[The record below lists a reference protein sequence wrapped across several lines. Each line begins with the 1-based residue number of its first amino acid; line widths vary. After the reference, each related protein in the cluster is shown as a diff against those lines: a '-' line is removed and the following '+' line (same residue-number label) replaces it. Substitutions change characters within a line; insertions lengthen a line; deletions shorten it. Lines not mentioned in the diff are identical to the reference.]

1 MIRTVLAAATA
12 AALVFAPPLARPAGA
27 ETGEALGLLLGIGL
41 VHALGKGIERARDPA
56 PEAALLPE
64 RITPERITDR
74 KSWAGRDHGQRI
86 LPREC
91 LATHQTWHGE
101 IRGFGARCLR
111 DRMRRPDRLPG
122 LCALHTRV
130 GGRDRTIYSA
140 RCLQIEGW
148 EIARAG
154 RDDPWQRPRPG
165 YGPGW
170 SRP

>member
-1 MIRTVLAAATA
+1 MFRTVLAAATA
-12 AALVFAPPLARPAGA
+12 ATLLLAPPLARPARA
-27 ETGEALGLLLGIGL
+27 EAGEALGLLLGIGV
-41 VHALGKGIERARDPA
+41 VHALGKGIERARDQDRPA
-56 PEAALLPE
+56 LRDDSIAPE
-64 RITPERITDR
+64 RISDR
-74 KSWAGRDHGQRI
+74 KSWSGWHHGQRT
-86 LPREC
+86 LPRDC
-91 LATHQTWHGE
+91 LATHQTSHGE

-111 DRMRRPDRLPG
+111 DRMSRADRLPDF
-122 LCALHTRV
+122 CALRTRV
-130 GGRDRTIYSA
+130 GGRDRTIYPA